1 MEEMVWFCTGPAV
14 GQHFSNSFLKST
26 NEKKHSG
33 RTRFWKKEKKK
44 HKKGMIQFDSSWWWW
59 WCDEAGSREGCV
71 WKGCVCVWVGVLP
84 FWRLQGGWPVWWPE
98 DWWHRVC
105 RSFYPD
111 TWPLLTLTVQTV
123 HQKNNKIKKSFVT
136 QLKDQFFSSEKWAG
150 FLTKTFVLFFLLF
163 FFKGLSLRLSS
174 TGR

>member
-33 RTRFWKKEKKK
+33 RTRFWKKEKKNT
-44 HKKGMIQFDSSWWWW
+44 KKKWFSLTVHDDDDVMKQEVGR
-59 WCDEAGSREGCV
+59 GV
-71 WKGCVCVWVGVLP
+71 CVCVLP

-111 TWPLLTLTVQTV
+111 TWPLLTPTVQTV
-123 HQKNNKIKKSFVT
+123 NQKNNKIKKSFVT
-136 QLKDQFFSSEKWAG
+136 QLKDQLFSSEKWAG